1 MQSILLFAPA
11 GTARADRGASAYAID
26 LAQAFNAHLTLLV
39 VDLDVAMPGSK
50 ADPRGVADALCNAAR
65 KAGVECVAIT
75 EHSHA
80 IGIHD
85 VLAEHARLHD
95 VTVMGCSRDGLLSE
109 SILLERVLFDSG
121 RPLIVI
127 PRDFRATSPLA
138 KIAIG
143 WDNTAAAARALGDAK
158 PLILGRSAVFLTI
171 DGDKQLRGDVGR
183 SALIEAAERRGIDA
197 TVAVAAR
204 GNRDIGEALQ
214 AEAQALGADL
224 LVMGGYGHSTFKRIV
239 LGSATGGILDAL
251 RMPVLMS
258 H

>member
-1 MQSILLFAPA
+1 MRSILLFAPA

-26 LAQAFNAHLTLLV
+26 LAKSLDAHLTLLV
-39 VDLDVAMPGSK
+39 VDLDVARPGSH
-50 ADPRGVADALCNAAR
+50 ADPVGIADALGSAAR

-109 SILLERVLFDSG
+109 SILFEGVLFNSG
-121 RPLIVI
+121 RPVIVV
-127 PRDFRATSPLA
+127 PRDFQASRPLA
-138 KIAIG
+138 RIAIG
-143 WDNTAAAARALGDAK
+143 WDNSAAAARALGDAK
-158 PLILGRSAVFLTI
+158 PLIIGRSAVFLMI
-171 DGDKQLRGDVGR
+171 DGDKQFEGGIGH
-183 SALIEAAERRGIDA
+183 SALIETAKRRGINA
-197 TVAVAAR
+197 TLEIAAR
-204 GNRDIGEALQ
+204 GDRDIGEALQ
-214 AEAQALGADL
+214 AEAQALDADL
-224 LVMGGYGHSTFKRIV
+224 LVMGGYGHSTFRRIV